1 MSNHV
6 SVKNSTINILNAN
19 ETYTGTI
26 ENVSNYNSIN
36 INLYSDQNSD
46 NTGLK
51 ILFYNTTDETRNS
64 NNISYSYFKNISKNY
79 NIPIKGKFIKIIYN
93 NGPVNQ
99 NNFTLRTTFNHVSN
113 NIRTIDF
120 NNIYLDTF
128 NRLRVSKPQTLLD
141 ISQIYSKNNL
151 KEDEYINGT
160 GSITHNV
167 NESTNTLSVST
178 NNDRAIRQS
187 RLYTTYQP
195 GKSFLIYLTGVI
207 NNNNNGIN
215 TASRLGYYDDNNGLY
230 FEYNNNIM
238 YIVKRT
244 YTSGSVVNTRIEQ
257 SSWNID
263 PVNGNGISSIDL
275 DFSKYLIY
283 TINFSWLG
291 AGIVDIGIFYS
302 GIQIIVHRFNNS
314 DISIPYMTTPNLPSR
329 YEIISTS
336 ATNGAG
342 QLKQGCVSI
351 NSECGQNLIG
361 QIFSKGTISTHTIDD
376 TESYIMAIK
385 LKENTRKLVRL
396 QSISLICTSKGDIE
410 YKIYMDLS
418 PTTSPITVGSSFTDV
433 NTNSVVQ
440 YDESGTSFDSS
451 SSILLYQGYFSTII
465 NIDVRE
471 LSNKGDPIYL
481 TGGIN
486 VGTYYSDY
494 IYVTGKNISNSQNES
509 INITLNW
516 IEI

>member
-6 SVKNSTINILNAN
+6 SIKNSTINLLNAN

-26 ENVSNYNSIN
+26 ENISNYNSIN
-36 INLYSDQNSD
+36 INLYSDQDSD

-51 ILFYNTTDETRNS
+51 LYFYNTPDETLHS
-64 NNISYSYFKNISKNY
+64 NNLSYSYFKNISKNY
-79 NIPIKGKFIKIIYN
+79 NIPIKGKFFKIKYT
-93 NGPVNQ
+93 NGSINQ
-99 NNFTLRTTFNHVSN
+99 NIFILRTTFNHVSN
-113 NIRTIDF
+113 NIRTVDF

-128 NRLRVSKPQTLLD
+128 NRLRVSNPHTLLD

-151 KEDEYINGT
+151 KEDEYTTGT

-230 FEYNNNIM
+230 FEYNNNTM

-257 SSWNID
+257 SRWNID
-263 PVNGNGISSIDL
+263 PVNGNGISGIDL

-302 GIQIIVHRFNNS
+302 GHHIIVHRFNNS
-314 DISIPYMTTPNLPSR
+314 NISIPYMTTPNLPSR

-336 ATNGAG
+336 ATNGVG

-361 QIFSKGTISTHTIDD
+361 QIFSKGTTSTHTVDD
-376 TESYIMAIK
+376 TESYIMGIK

-396 QSISLICTSKGDIE
+396 QSISLICISKGDIE

-418 PTTSPITVGSSFTDV
+418 PTTSPITSGSSFTDV

-451 SSILLYQGYFSTII
+451 SSILLYQGYFSTLI

-471 LSNKGDPIYL
+471 LSDKGDPIYL